1 MHYHPHTEA
10 DVRRALDTIG
20 VDSIDDL
27 FNDLP
32 GRLRNPHIDLAPGM
46 DESALLDHLRDLAAK
61 NVTAGA
67 DFLGGGVKRHFM
79 PSVTPHLAMQSEFVT
94 SYTPYQPEV
103 AQGILQA
110 TFEYQTIMAELTG
123 LPVSNASMYDGASA
137 TAEAA
142 LLAVR
147 QTGRD
152 RIVVSRGVHPE
163 TRQVLLTYLEPL
175 GVTLD
180 TVDLNPLTTDPFAV
194 ADDAAGVIVQQPN
207 FLGYLEPMRAL
218 TENTHEAGALMIA
231 VVDPLSLAVL
241 APPGEYGA
249 DVAVGD
255 GQTLGNFANFGG
267 PHFGFMVVRED
278 LIRQFPGRVVG
289 QTTDVDGKRAFVLT
303 LQAREQHIR
312 RSKAKSNICSNHQL
326 TALMAAVNVS
336 ALGAAGLRDIAIG
349 SALQAHV
356 LADRLE
362 AAGYAPLVAANFFAE
377 FVLPTSLPAAEVRS
391 RLARAGVHAGVAA
404 PREYGFGDA
413 IVLSATERTS
423 ARDIDRL
430 IAALSASGVTGVGT
444 ASRVAAT
451 LAGSPADEG
460 AHV

>member
-10 DVRRALDTIG
+10 DVRRALEAIG
-20 VDSIDDL
+20 VASIDDL

-32 GRLRNPHIDLAPGM
+32 SRLRNPPIDLAAGM
-46 DESALLDHLRDLAAK
+46 DESTLLDHLRELAAK
-61 NVTAGA
+61 NVTTGA
-67 DFLGGGVKRHFM
+67 DFLGGGVQRHFL
-79 PSVTPHLAMQSEFVT
+79 PSVTPHLALQSEFVT

-110 TFEYQTIMAELTG
+110 TFEYQTIMSELTG

-147 QTGRD
+147 QTGRE

-163 TRQVLLTYLEPL
+163 TRQVLRTYLEPL
-175 GVTLD
+175 GVSLD
-180 TVDLNPLTTDPFAV
+180 VVDLNPLTTEPFAV
-194 ADDAAGVIVQQPN
+194 AGDVAGVIVQQPN
-207 FLGYLEPMRAL
+207 FLGYLEPMSAL
-218 TENTHEAGALMIA
+218 TDKTQAAGALMIA
-231 VVDPLSLAVL
+231 VVEPVSLAVL

-278 LIRQFPGRVVG
+278 LVRQFPGRVVG

-336 ALGAAGLRDIAIG
+336 ALGAAGLREIAVG
-349 SALQAHV
+349 SVKQAHA
-356 LADRLE
+356 LAARLA
-362 AAGYAPLVAANFFAE
+362 AAGFEPHTAANFFNE
-377 FVLPTSLPAAEVRS
+377 FVLPTNLPAAEMRS

-404 PREYGFGDA
+404 PAEYGLGDA
-413 IVLSATERTS
+413 VVLSATERTS
-423 ARDIDRL
+423 ESDISRL
-430 IAALSASGVTGVGT
+430 LGALSSNGVTGS
-444 ASRVAAT
+444 ASRAAQGEVAH
-451 LAGSPADEG
+451 G
-460 AHV
+460 